1 MPRSEERRV
10 QALLNGAWNR
20 REVRTASH
28 TSVVIEALVVGPRA
42 PGRPRDSIV
51 LMNDGELTRAGR
63 IYERLTGERVQPP
76 AAWSGEPYLVGNN
89 QWINTVDGTARGRKL
104 LSTFVRG
111 KEKLTNW
118 GKRWYRENPEEYIV
132 HVPVRI
138 TYVRKD
144 KSH

>member
-89 QWINTVDGTARGRKL
+89 QWINTGDRTARGRKL